1 MILDAENDLQALL
14 FQTVREDAVVA
25 DLLESRGQYVL
36 QEPADEFFMSDGD
49 IFHTTC
55 AVVFSSESNRVFGNI
70 FDPCIRDRDPVGIAA
85 EIIDGISKAVEG
97 FLNKGTPV
105 FPVKAV
111 TE

>member
-14 FQTVREDAVVA
+14 FQTVCEDAVVA

-36 QEPADEFFMSDGD
+36 QEPADELFMSDGD

-70 FDPCIRDRDPVGIAA
+70 FDPCIRDRNPVGIAA